1 MSLNPKALEVY
12 MIKKQLSRFYF
23 SKEWN
28 PMTTL
33 MDFSSQSPFFPR
45 VLQLPRCQETRFSL
59 CQSPFQDPQS
69 RAFFFFNGEITF
81 PV

>member
-23 SKEWN
+23 SKEWS
-28 PMTTL
+28 PMTTV
-33 MDFSSQSPFFPR
+33 MDFSSQSPFFPEYSSSQG
-45 VLQLPRCQETRFSL
+45 VSVPVSL
-59 CQSPFQDPQS
+59 S
-69 RAFFFFNGEITF
+69 RPSAPCFFFFNGEITF